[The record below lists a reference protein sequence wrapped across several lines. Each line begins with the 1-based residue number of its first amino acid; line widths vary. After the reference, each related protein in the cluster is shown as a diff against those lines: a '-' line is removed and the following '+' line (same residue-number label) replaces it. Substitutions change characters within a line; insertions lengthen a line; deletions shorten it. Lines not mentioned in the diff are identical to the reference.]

1 MRRFLAQLQQF
12 LTPAG
17 AGPVNW
23 DLARQV
29 AASRLGADGD
39 PPVTPQQRQRVG
51 EALRLADLWL
61 DPTSTFPSGIR
72 TATAWNRNEWI
83 FHTMDVWKKL
93 CDPVATRMV
102 GAMDDLVP
110 EEARA
115 SLGPV
120 QAVVTALGG
129 ALFGGQL
136 GHALGSLA
144 TEVLSAGDIGLPLGP
159 AGTAALLPA
168 NVTAY
173 GEGLEIDEEE
183 LLLYVA
189 LREAAHQRLF
199 GHVPWLRGHVLTAVE
214 TYAAGIRVD
223 RDAVE
228 EAMSKIDPTDPESMR
243 LLRVEGIFSPE
254 STPEQAAALTRIET

>member
-12 LTPAG
+12 LMPAG

-83 FHTMDVWKKL
+83 FHTVDVWKRL
-93 CDPVATRMV
+93 CGPVATRMV

-110 EEARA
+110 E
-115 SLGPV
+115 
-120 QAVVTALGG
+120 
-129 ALFGGQL
+129 
-136 GHALGSLA
+136 
-144 TEVLSAGDIGLPLGP
+144 
-159 AGTAALLPA
+159 
-168 NVTAY
+168 
-173 GEGLEIDEEE
+173 
-183 LLLYVA
+183 
-189 LREAAHQRLF
+189 
-199 GHVPWLRGHVLTAVE
+199 
-214 TYAAGIRVD
+214 
-223 RDAVE
+223 
-228 EAMSKIDPTDPESMR
+228 
-243 LLRVEGIFSPE
+243 
-254 STPEQAAALTRIET
+254 